1 MPAEVMNYEI
11 ININQYVVRVKL
23 LIKFYRICN
32 LSSY

>member
-11 ININQYVVRVKL
+11 ININPNVVRVKL
-23 LIKFYRICN
+23 LIKFGRMCN